1 MNRRIPRTAGMDQ
14 LSLNLNAPGLSAHQ
28 ACPPS
33 SSGFLPASLVVQQ
46 LAASFFWPNA
56 WKLHSVWPSK
66 AVLSSLVWVAS
77 ARGADSVQN
86 LPAHPL
92 GAPWVGRR
100 LLSYESWLKLEQ
112 LLSVLSRTPLSLL
125 WQQKW

>member
-14 LSLNLNAPGLSAHQ
+14 LSLNLNVTRSL
-28 ACPPS
+28 S
-33 SSGFLPASLVVQQ
+33 SSGLSSILLWLLSASLVVQQ

-77 ARGADSVQN
+77 ARGAASVQR